1 MSTRSGDPRESTAK
15 QQASLRRLA
24 HILDTAIPL
33 PGGYRIGLDG
43 LIGLIPGIGDL
54 IGAVFSSYI
63 IGQAYQLGAPR
74 MVLLRMG
81 GNVAVDTI
89 VGVIPMFGDL
99 FDFAWKS
106 NRRNVALLD
115 QYLANPRK
123 IKRRSTALMIG
134 LTIGLVA
141 VAIAIVYAV
150 IHLLVWVGTS
160 LA

>member
-1 MSTRSGDPRESTAK
+1 
-15 QQASLRRLA
+15 
-24 HILDTAIPL
+24 
-33 PGGYRIGLDG
+33 
-43 LIGLIPGIGDL
+43 
-54 IGAVFSSYI
+54 
-63 IGQAYQLGAPR
+63 
-74 MVLLRMG
+74 MG

-134 LTIGLVA
+134 LMIGLVA